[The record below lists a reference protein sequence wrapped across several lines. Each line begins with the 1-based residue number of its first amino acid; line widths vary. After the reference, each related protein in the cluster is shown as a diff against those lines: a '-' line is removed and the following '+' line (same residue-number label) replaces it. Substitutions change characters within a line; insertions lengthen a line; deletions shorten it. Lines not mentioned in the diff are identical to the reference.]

1 MAFTGLVTSDFMK
14 RVRLDDSKKESL
26 LDFAATDFI
35 TLRENLVKYVK
46 AAYPLDYNFFASS
59 DLGIMF
65 LELTA
70 AMGHILSYKADYL
83 ANENYLRTARSR
95 ESVKNLL
102 ELIGIRMKG
111 PTGAAANATLTLENP
126 SWTTGTDYLS
136 ISPAQRVLT
145 ITSPEDGSQV
155 SYTLYKTTPEGMI
168 DTSDSSEE
176 ITITRSEN
184 TSETEIKN
192 LALIEG
198 SLVKQTGQFFDTDA
212 LKTISLNQSP
222 IIEGSVQVFIEG
234 TAQTQ
239 GTYTQVEN
247 IFAASGPADKVFQLT
262 TDSNFTGRVFFGD
275 NLIGQSPSIGDTYT
289 VYYRIG
295 GGTRGNVAKGAING
309 PVNVTFYN
317 SSNTSLGT
325 GTGNVTN
332 SSMATGGSTAQTIEN
347 AKRYAPLLF
356 RSQDRLVTLN
366 DYKGFTNSFRASLGS
381 TGKSTATVR
390 RAFSSANI
398 IDLYILEKAND
409 TQMKRATPEFKKQ
422 LLEAIEPKKML
433 TDEVV
438 VVDGLVRTIDPVITV
453 RCDLIYKQ
461 REPDI
466 KLRVRDSIVD
476 FFNVDNLDFG
486 KPYNSLEVTR
496 KIFNDVPEV
505 RYSTID
511 NLPQSIK
518 LQFNEIIQLNNLSIV
533 MVFE

>member
-26 LDFAATDFI
+26 LDFAATDFF
-35 TLRENLVKYVK
+35 TLRENLVKYVQ

-95 ESVKNLL
+95 DSVKNLL

-111 PTGAAANATLTLENP
+111 PTGSAANARLTLTQP
-126 SWTTGTDYLS
+126 KWSAASDYLT
-136 ISPAQRVLT
+136 ISPSQRVAT
-145 ITSPEDGSQV
+145 VTSPEDGTQLSF
-155 SYTLYKTTPEGMI
+155 TLYKTTPGGLIEF
-168 DTSDSSEE
+168 TSPSEE
-176 ITITRSEN
+176 IQIQYNEN
-184 TSETEIKN
+184 SSSSILNN
-192 LALIEG
+192 LVFLEG
-198 SLVKQTGQFFDTDA
+198 SLVKQTGQFSDTDA
-212 LKTISLNQSP
+212 LKNIYLNQSP
-222 IIEGSVQVFIEG
+222 LIEGSVQVYIEG
-234 TAQTQ
+234 SVDTEGA
-239 GTYTQVEN
+239 YTQVEN
-247 IFAASGPADKVFQLT
+247 IFAASGPSDKVYQLA
-262 TDSNFTGRVFFGD
+262 TDINFTGRVFFGD
-275 NLIGQSPSIGDTYT
+275 NLIGQSPNNGDTYT

-295 GGTRGNVAKGAING
+295 GGTRGNLSKNTLSV
-309 PVNVTFYN
+309 PVNVSYFN

-325 GTGNVTN
+325 GQATATN
-332 SSMATGGSTAQTIEN
+332 TSMATGGSDAQTIEN

-366 DYKGFTNSFRASLGS
+366 DYKGFVNSFRASMGL
-381 TGKSTATVR
+381 TGKATATVR

-398 IDLYILEKAND
+398 IDVYILEKANN
-409 TQMKRATPEFKKQ
+409 TQMRRATPEFKRQ

-438 VVDGLVRTIDPVITV
+438 VVDGLIRTIDPVITV

-461 REPDI
+461 REPEI
-466 KLRVRDSIVD
+466 KIRVRDSITE
-476 FFNVDNLDFG
+476 FFSVDNLDFG
-486 KPYNSLEVTR
+486 KTYNSLEVTR

-505 RYSTID
+505 RYSTVD
-511 NLPQSIK
+511 NLPQTIK
-518 LQFNEIIQLNNLSIV
+518 LQFNEIIQLNNLVIN